1 MQHLAVSGIGI
12 DPTEKNLVR
21 LGLVTMGA
29 RHLGQAQ
36 GGGAGGLQVA
46 GSGRAFRNAS
56 QCLAQRFDHVV
67 SAQGEGFLHVR
78 HRSRFIPTRRS
89 QFGTQAKKFGTR
101 LRGAAREGVGHDGS
115 GCGRVPGRCER
126 GGQLAQGFDVARG
139 GFHGLAQAA
148 SGARLIAQL
157 LALDAG
163 RSVQQRTSL
172 ARLARPRR
180 WRGTVL

>member
-1 MQHLAVSGIGI
+1 
-12 DPTEKNLVR
+12 
-21 LGLVTMGA
+21 MGA

-78 HRSRFIPTRRS
+78 HRSRFIPTRRG
-89 QFGTQAKKFGTR
+89 QFGTQAEKFGPR

-139 GFHGLAQAA
+139 GFHGLAQA
-148 SGARLIAQL
+148 GELIGYPGHGRPAGGRQRDL
-157 LALDAG
+157 EPGLVFQWKNPGLDAG
-163 RSVQQRTSL
+163 
-172 ARLARPRR
+172 
-180 WRGTVL
+180 